1 MGAAGPVIP
10 PTMPLIAETIGMVL
24 ILHELQQLTLN
35 AIQWDLQRRVWIA
48 NVYIADHVRHQ
59 CLEFLAL

>member
-24 ILHELQQLTLN
+24 ILHTLS
-35 AIQWDLQRRVWIA
+35 AIDAKCDSMGPTTPRLDFQPLYR
-48 NVYIADHVRHQ
+48 
-59 CLEFLAL
+59 

>member
-1 MGAAGPVIP
+1 MGMTMGAAGPATP

-35 AIQWDLQRRVWIA
+35 AIQ
-48 NVYIADHVRHQ
+48 
-59 CLEFLAL
+59 